1 MPSSDEQVAL
11 SYRSFLTDRIQKG
24 CQSPNRYVTLE
35 DDCVSKLKSWDNFSR
50 KRPGPGTGGFLRRY
64 PCCSCPPGSPGPAP
78 RRARARRVRRG
89 QGKAGNRSLS
99 EKRHRTEFTCPSKFS
114 SGSENLLGRARWS
127 IFQASEATSP
137 PLRPL
142 DSAVETRER
151 RRRHAAQGARPYSR
165 RTSFVDAEVRISR
178 PARVPWSLTVLLLN
192 LPSHI

>member
-1 MPSSDEQVAL
+1 MNRWL
-11 SYRSFLTDRIQKG
+11 FLTDRIQKG

-35 DDCVSKLKSWDNFSR
+35 DDCVCKMKSWDNFSG
-50 KRPGPGTGGFLRRY
+50 KRPGPGTGGFLRSH
-64 PCCSCPPGSPGPAP
+64 PCCSCPPGSREPASGSPGPAP
-78 RRARARRVRRG
+78 RRARARRVRGG
-89 QGKAGNRSLS
+89 QGKAGNRILS
-99 EKRHRTEFTCPSKFS
+99 EKRHHTEFTCPSKFS
-114 SGSENLLGRARWS
+114 SGSENLLRRARWS
-127 IFQASEATSP
+127 IFQASGATSP

-192 LPSHI
+192 LPSNI